1 MHLPGF
7 FANASIKRKLTMVVM
22 FTSGFA
28 LLIACA
34 AFMAYDVY
42 TSRQRMATDLA
53 LVAEGLAINVTPALD
68 FQDPRG
74 AEDVLRSL
82 RARSNVV
89 AARVLG
95 NAGEPFASYEREPK
109 GGVVLPPRHTPG
121 INSAHLAAPA
131 SSAGSRSRRARSHRR
146 RRTGRRWCWT
156 GRR

>member
-7 FANASIKRKLTMVVM
+7 FANASIKRKLTLVVM

-28 LLIACA
+28 LLMACA
-34 AFMAYDVY
+34 GFMAYDVY
-42 TSRQRMATDLA
+42 TSRQRMATDLS

-89 AARVLG
+89 AAGVLDTVG
-95 NAGEPFASYEREPK
+95 KPFATYEREAK
-109 GGVVLPPRHTPG
+109 GGAVLPPRR
-121 INSAHLAAPA
+121 PA
-131 SSAGSRSRRARSHRR
+131 GVYFE
-146 RRTGRRWCWT
+146 GDFL
-156 GRR
+156 